1 MTALNIKAFRG
12 QVPRVSD
19 RLLPSNFAVRALNCK
34 ITSGKLEPLAGL
46 GLVHT
51 SLAAAIKTLFRYR
64 HFDDGGFADNWLVW
78 PTDVDV
84 VRSPLAND
92 DKGRFFFSGE
102 DIEPRMSTYALAIGA
117 APYPSAWYA
126 LGLSNPV
133 QVTGVAASGGTAPVD
148 SRSYVHTFVTALG
161 EESGPSPPSAVVSG
175 NTNGTWALSNLQVAP
190 PNSGA
195 LSAVA
200 NNSPTTGR
208 VRITL
213 NTVVGLQE
221 FDTVNLAG
229 VLGMTDLNRSHRL
242 LAVNAATNTVD
253 VALTTAQ
260 TYTSGGTWS
269 RLAPHNTVGMTKRI
283 YRTNAGTTG
292 AAFQFVAEIAVAQT
306 TYTDAV
312 TGALLGEVL
321 PTLSTLA
328 PPKNL
333 TSLTSLPNGCLVGL
347 SSNELCFS
355 DPYLPHSWPIGNR
368 YSFSGRGVALSAT
381 GNSVLVLTDTSPILF
396 SGSDPEAMSPTTLE
410 TYAPCVAKRGVV
422 NVGGG
427 CLYPS
432 FDGLWLASPGRAE
445 NLTRKLYREE
455 EWSSLGPSSFVAA
468 FHDGR
473 YYACFAVGAERRI
486 LVLDMNEPDSVVEV
500 TESADALHRNE
511 YDGELY
517 IAQGAKVLMWDAAP
531 GHAYNSDWKSATVQ
545 LAKPTNFAVAQVYA
559 DFARIV
565 PLNTNQIDANAL
577 LMQNA
582 DAVAGYLGGNE
593 LLQTEVCGSFI
604 VPVTPITPGA
614 VQFTLF
620 ADGKPVFS
628 RGVTSSSPF
637 RLPAGYRSDTINVG
651 LAVSIPAYSVVVAES
666 MAELAAL

>member
-1 MTALNIKAFRG
+1 MTALSIKAFRG

-19 RLLPSNFAVRALNCK
+19 RLLSPNFAARALNCK

-51 SLAAAIKTLFRYR
+51 SLAAIIKTLFRYR
-64 HFDDGGFADNWLVW
+64 YFNDGGFVDNWLVW
-78 PTDVDV
+78 PSDVDV

-92 DKGRFFFSGE
+92 DKGRFFFTGE

-126 LGLSNPV
+126 LGIPNSVQAPV
-133 QVTGVAASGGTAPVD
+133 VVATLGTAPVD
-148 SRSYVHTFVTALG
+148 SRAYVCTFVTALG
-161 EESGPSPPSAVVSG
+161 EESGPSAPSAVVTG

-190 PNSGA
+190 PNSGTA
-195 LSAVA
+195 SAVA
-200 NNSPTTGR
+200 NNTPTTGR
-208 VRITL
+208 VRITM
-213 NTVVGLQE
+213 NTVVGLGVY
-221 FDTVNLAG
+221 DTLTIAG
-229 VLGMTDLNRSHRL
+229 VVGMTDLNGVRRL

-253 VALTTAQ
+253 VALTTTQ

-269 RLAPHNTVGMTKRI
+269 RAAPHNTVGMTKRI

-312 TGALLGEVL
+312 TGAALGEVL
-321 PTLSTLA
+321 PTLTTLP

-333 TSLTSLPNGCLVGL
+333 TSLISLPNGCLVGL
-347 SSNELCFS
+347 AGNELCFS
-355 DPYLPHSWPIGNR
+355 DPYLPHSWPIGSR

-410 TYAPCVAKRGVV
+410 TYAPCVSKRGVV

-455 EWSSLGPSSFVAA
+455 EWSSLDPSSFVAA

-517 IAQGAKVLMWDAAP
+517 IAQDAKVLMWDAVP
-531 GHAYNSDWKSATVQ
+531 SNAYNSDWKSATVQ
-545 LAKPTNFAVAQVYA
+545 LPKPTNFAVAQVYA

-565 PLNTNQIDANAL
+565 PLNTGQIDANAL
-577 LMQNA
+577 LMTNNVPGRFAELGA
-582 DAVAGYLGGNE
+582 DAVA
-593 LLQTEVCGSFI
+593 
-604 VPVTPITPGA
+604 
-614 VQFTLF
+614 
-620 ADGKPVFS
+620 
-628 RGVTSSSPF
+628 PF